1 MSETKQKPTITQEPE
16 ASETT
21 LALPTAGELS
31 PVEPAGQMDGDK
43 PERFAVFANSLLAAE
58 VLEDWGSVLRELH
71 KAYVARI
78 IFYMKPEGGEMTL
91 DEAMNQAGDPNPNES
106 VDKKVDDILRRP
118 VTNISWSSID
128 TLFRRSP
135 EAAKEVWDLIKNE
148 ARNEFESGH
157 RAAEVFERAPWHR
170 DVWSRARYLGIR
182 DSFIEQWQPRGGIEL
197 AMIDMLTQSF
207 YLYLYWTGEMNMRT
221 ETEMRSDPPQWVQAR
236 HAMDSSFPRDC
247 SGMKGYWDP
256 PTVNEQEAVEHASQM
271 ADRYSK
277 AFQRNLR
284 SMRDLRR
291 YQMPVTINNPQQ
303 VNIAADGGQ
312 QMNVT
317 RQRDSGDNG

>member
-1 MSETKQKPTITQEPE
+1 MSETKQKPTVTQESE
-16 ASETT
+16 AAETP
-21 LALPTAGELS
+21 LAAVSDGELL
-31 PVEPAGQMDGDK
+31 PVESARSMDMDGDTT
-43 PERFAVFANSLLAAE
+43 ERLSVFANSLMASD
-58 VLEDWGSVLRELH
+58 VLEDWSSVLRELN

-78 IFYMKPEGGEMTL
+78 LFFMKPEGGEMSL
-91 DEAMNQAGDPNPNES
+91 EEAMNNACDPNPDES

-118 VTNISWSSID
+118 VTNITWSSID
-128 TLFRRSP
+128 ALFRRSP
-135 EAAKEVWDLIKNE
+135 EAAKEVWDLIKKE

-157 RAAEVFERAPWHR
+157 RAAQVFERAPWHR
-170 DVWSRARYLGIR
+170 DVWSRAKYLGIR

-207 YLYLYWTGEMNMRT
+207 YLYLYWTGEMTMRT
-221 ETEMRSDPPQWVQAR
+221 ETEMRADPPQWIQAR
-236 HAMDSSFPRDC
+236 HAMENTFPRDR
-247 SGMKGYWDP
+247 SGVKGYWDP
-256 PTVNEQEAVEHASQM
+256 PTASEQEAVEHAAQM

-303 VNIAADGGQ
+303 VNIASDGGHQ
-312 QMNVT
+312 VNVAK
-317 RQRDSGDNG
+317 D